1 MTRPADTG
9 NGTATRPGLRL
20 VSVDYITIALYL
32 GDMGRIAG
40 VTPEETRERLLDA
53 AARVFELKGYE
64 GATVAQ
70 IAREAGVSSGAIYA
84 HYAGKAELL
93 VDALRAHRE
102 RAVASVLAQDGS
114 TDAASL
120 LFALASRLGTREHEA
135 TALLVEALLAS
146 RRDAELA
153 QVLAAA
159 LGEREQLMAALIAR
173 GQAEGGISDDVSSE
187 TAARFALMLSLGS
200 MLVRSLDLPATDPAD
215 WTAFMRRLI
224 DAFTQETTP

>member
-1 MTRPADTG
+1 
-9 NGTATRPGLRL
+9 
-20 VSVDYITIALYL
+20 
-32 GDMGRIAG
+32 MGRIAG

-70 IAREAGVSSGAIYA
+70 IAKEAGVSSGAIYA
-84 HYAGKAELL
+84 HYSGKAELL
-93 VDALRAHRE
+93 VDALKAHRE
-102 RAVASVLAQDGS
+102 RAVAAVLAADGR
-114 TDAASL
+114 TDAPAVL
-120 LFALASRLGTREHEA
+120 LALASRLGTAEQPP
-135 TALLVEALLAS
+135 TALLAEALLAS

-159 LGEREQLMAALIAR
+159 LGERERLMAALIAG
-173 GQAEGGISDDVSSE
+173 GQAEGGIAADVSAD

-200 MLVRSLDLPATDPAD
+200 MLVRSLDLPPADPAD

-224 DAFTQETTP
+224 DAFTEETP